1 MLDCPECQRLKYKID
16 IAARLTAQ
24 AAEYVLRL
32 GVDAPEHSAAI
43 VEMRRAKSALDE
55 CELASE
61 THVAE
66 HANRACHA

>member
-32 GVDAPEHSAAI
+32 GVDAPSTQL
-43 VEMRRAKSALDE
+43 RS
-55 CELASE
+55 
-61 THVAE
+61 
-66 HANRACHA
+66 